1 MNATATASEYGVH
14 SDPNR
19 WLGIDFSGDKRKW
32 SAGCS
37 KSNVWIADIR
47 PVNDVV
53 QLVDLRR
60 VQELF
65 GDGSPFELL
74 TGLLAKR
81 SYLAAAIDAP
91 FSVPNEFLPNGSH
104 KALLEVVAKL
114 SLNTSFPDAQT
125 FADAV
130 IKGRRMAIPKPLRET
145 ERMWQ
150 ERGLNVRSTL
160 WTGARGGAAMTAV
173 CLSLLAKA
181 ACPMWP
187 WSKNGPGLLA
197 EAFPAAQLLQWK
209 LPFQRYNNSDEI
221 SASNRSKVVSFLE
234 NRRLEIGEFK
244 PLLLSSAD
252 ALDSVLCTFAAK
264 AVWNRQS
271 VADVAAVDEEGEI
284 AVHQ

>member
-1 MNATATASEYGVH
+1 MNATTTASEYGVPA
-14 SDPNR
+14 DQNR

-47 PVNDVV
+47 PLNDMVR
-53 QLVDLRR
+53 LVDLRR
-60 VQELF
+60 VRELG

-74 TGLLAKR
+74 AGLLAKR
-81 SYLAAAIDAP
+81 AFLTAAIDAP
-91 FSVPNEFLPNGSH
+91 FSVPNDFLPNGSH

-114 SLNTSFPDAQT
+114 SRKTPFPDAQT
-125 FADAV
+125 FADSV
-130 IKGRRMAIPKPLRET
+130 TEGRRMAVPKPLRKT

-150 ERGLNVRSTL
+150 KKGLNVRSTL

-209 LPFQRYNNSDEI
+209 LPCERYNYSDET
-221 SASNRSKVVSFLE
+221 STSNRSKIVSFLE
-234 NRRLEIGEFK
+234 NGRLEIGEFK
-244 PLLLSSAD
+244 PSLLTSAD
-252 ALDSVLCTFAAK
+252 ALDSVLCAFAAK
-264 AVWNRQS
+264 AVWNRRL
-271 VADVAAVDEEGEI
+271 VADVEAIDEEGEI